1 MTNTHKIVT
10 PRFPPNKG
18 QLIASHIYAQV
29 REWFK
34 RTIIPESD
42 RTQEDKDWI
51 LNFKFKLHNNAYRSP
66 RRDFNDCD
74 RGDDNEQRRY
84 NDDMNNRNER
94 ESPYDRNGNHGRRAH
109 WEDERGHTR
118 DASSNDGDY
127 DEFRR
132 WREDKDLTLRRG
144 CQDDDL

>member
-74 RGDDNEQRRY
+74 RGDDNEQRR
-84 NDDMNNRNER
+84 
-94 ESPYDRNGNHGRRAH
+94 
-109 WEDERGHTR
+109 
-118 DASSNDGDY
+118 
-127 DEFRR
+127 
-132 WREDKDLTLRRG
+132 
-144 CQDDDL
+144 